1 MKSFCTTV
9 LCFLFVSASAQRE
22 NPYLALGIGTGG
34 LSVSAYKQLSPKFSA
49 GISLAHLNFR
59 TSITS
64 SLIDQPILLQPNVK
78 FTQTAGF
85 LRWHPMGK
93 TTPSGQFTKRGLF
106 LILGMA
112 LRSNSTYQINT
123 TLKDPTQIGQLII
136 GTAQTGD
143 VKVFMNT
150 RKVQPFTGI
159 GFMTAGKNN
168 GIQLSIDAGFFY
180 HGAPE
185 TTLEATGTLRL
196 NDRNEAQLNENLQ
209 VFTLFPMI
217 QAHIGI
223 PLLKKQI
230 NAPITES
237 NNL

>member
-1 MKSFCTTV
+1 MKLLCTFVLSLSFISV
-9 LCFLFVSASAQRE
+9 SAQRE
-22 NPYLALGIGTGG
+22 KPYLAVGIGTGG
-34 LSVSAYKQLSPKFSA
+34 VSVSAYRQLTHKFSA
-49 GISLAHLNFR
+49 GVSVAHLNFR

-85 LRWHPMGK
+85 VRWHPMGK
-93 TTPSGQFTKRGLF
+93 LNPGGQFTNRGFFLLF
-106 LILGMA
+106 GMA
-112 LRSNSTYQINT
+112 LRNNSTYQINT

-136 GTAQTGD
+136 GQAQTGD

-150 RKVQPFTGI
+150 RRIQPFTGI
-159 GFMTAGKNN
+159 GFLTVGKKNAVS
-168 GIQLSIDAGFFY
+168 LSMDAGFFY

-196 NDRNEAQLNENLQ
+196 NARNEAQLNKNLQ
-209 VFTLFPMI
+209 GFTLFPMI
-217 QAHIGI
+217 QAHLGV
-223 PLLKKQI
+223 PLHKKQN